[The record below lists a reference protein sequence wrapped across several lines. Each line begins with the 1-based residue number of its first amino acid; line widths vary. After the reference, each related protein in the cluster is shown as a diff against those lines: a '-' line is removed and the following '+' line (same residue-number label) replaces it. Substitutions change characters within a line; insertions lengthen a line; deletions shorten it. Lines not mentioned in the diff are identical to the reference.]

1 MKRTEESTMV
11 SKKVKVV
18 NSQGFHMRPVTAF
31 VGAMGKYGSDV
42 KIVSKGNEI
51 NGKSLMGIVAAC
63 IKCGEEIEVQ
73 CSGDD
78 EEAALQE
85 AVGMI
90 ESGFGEE

>member
-1 MKRTEESTMV
+1 MV

-18 NSQGFHMRPVTAF
+18 NSQGFHMRPVTTF
-31 VGAMGKYGSDV
+31 VGAMGKYESDI
-42 KIVSKGNEI
+42 KILSKGNEI
-51 NGKSLMGIVAAC
+51 NGKSLMAIVAAC
-63 IKCGEEIEVQ
+63 IKCGDEIEVQ

-78 EEAALQE
+78 EDAALQE